1 MILRLAIL
9 AVLLAFPA
17 DAQTPA
23 PAPLPGLQQ
32 ARNMLD
38 RMVRVV
44 GRQTPGLPGE
54 TGFGL
59 ITGEQPGPQGTTL
72 LVIVV
77 PDHLVRD
84 PARADGRFLPPGVL
98 FPAEPARG
106 VSAQLLEQRLT
117 PAEGDLAVILVTK
130 PTSLRYRALTAA
142 NTTLLIAGTP
152 AWQSGRANEL
162 TTNPVPGRMA
172 LRDRVDFLDFAG
184 FDNRPAS
191 AGAAVVGDRGLI
203 GLVTGPNQTDRLLT
217 RVLPVEMIS
226 ARMRAWGLPWD
237 IAVPDGVAPPASTGS
252 LSAMTGS
259 GAAPTGLAASTVP
272 TAPSAIS
279 APASGPAAPAG
290 AFQLAPLSIVMLLPA
305 EAAART
311 SWTPP
316 DAKASPWADTP
327 VRVFS
332 SPRRDAPQIATL
344 PPGRTLPADLLSRGG
359 YDIVGKYD
367 GGAWFLLGTGG
378 EPIGY
383 AAGGDIVEIWPMQQ
397 TSGLAGG
404 KVIREWNAAPGQL
417 GVLRDVGTAF
427 ELETAVTCKAEQCD
441 SIIIYTPVPPNAGS
455 IVPAFQVL
463 PLSGSWKRNDVMA
476 VRMAVPRRV
485 VETAGTKLYACVGR
499 EGDCDQQTLLPPPE
513 R

>member
-1 MILRLAIL
+1 MVLRRAIL
-9 AVLLAFPA
+9 VVLLAFALAFPA

-23 PAPLPGLQQ
+23 PALLPGLQQ

-84 PARADGRFLPPGVL
+84 PARADARFLPPGVL

-106 VSAQLLEQRLT
+106 VSAQLLEQRLA
-117 PAEGDLAVILVTK
+117 PAEGDLAVILVTR
-130 PTSLRYRALTAA
+130 PANLRYRALTAA
-142 NTTLLIAGTP
+142 NTTLLISGTP

-162 TTNPVPGRMA
+162 ATTPVPGRMA
-172 LRDRVDFLDFAG
+172 LRDRVGFLDYEG

-203 GLVTGPNQTDRLLT
+203 GLITGPNQTDRLLT
-217 RVLPVEMIS
+217 RVLPVELIA
-226 ARMRAWGLPWD
+226 ARMRAWGLAWD
-237 IAVPDGVAPPASTGS
+237 IAVPDGVAPPTPTGA
-252 LSAMTGS
+252 LSAMTSS
-259 GAAPTGLAASTVP
+259 GAAPTGLASTTVP
-272 TAPSAIS
+272 TVSAAS
-279 APASGPAAPAG
+279 GAPAAAAG
-290 AFQLAPLSIVMLLPA
+290 AFELAPLKIVMLLPA
-305 EAAART
+305 EAAARA

-327 VRVFS
+327 VRMFS

-344 PPGRTLPADLLSRGG
+344 PPGRNLPPALLSRGA

-378 EPIGY
+378 QPIGY
-383 AAGGDIVEIWPMQQ
+383 AAGSDIVEIWPMQQ

-427 ELETAVTCKAEQCD
+427 ELETAVTCQAEQCD
-441 SIIIYTPVPPNAGS
+441 SIIIYTPVPPTEGA
-455 IVPAFQVL
+455 IVPTFQVL

-476 VRMAVPRRV
+476 VRMSVPRRV
-485 VETAGTKLYACVGR
+485 VETTGTKLYACVGR